1 MRPMRLAGL
10 LLLVSGLA
18 CLILA
23 PHAVSCVSGSDY
35 RVCETIGTVVLNVVG
50 ALQVATGVGLL
61 LLPRGKATT

>member
-1 MRPMRLAGL
+1 MGRVRLAGL
-10 LLLVSGLA
+10 LLLAGGLA
-18 CLILA
+18 CLLLA

-50 ALQVATGVGLL
+50 AVQVATGVGML